1 MNSRLVYDIRQALY
15 SAVPGG
21 TINSTC
27 SCPGTDVPGYFH
39 SPLRHP
45 SEGSAHRGPRPT
57 TPAHEARAGDP
68 GSPPQRTKRA
78 PGTPAPRPSAR
89 KRAPGTPASGLCPI
103 VPFTLCR
110 TLRGSPSYC
119 SPTPTSRSG
128 LGSVAPSALCAMP
141 IWALSCIWGTESVVL
156 GRSLP
161 TGLTIILFSCPDLTF
176 GVSLRSGRVKTLPY
190 RRVAPSSTPAHEA
203 RAGDPGYGAL
213 PNRSLHLV
221 SHPTGLA
228 IILFTY
234 PDLTVGARLC
244 RAFGALC
251 DADMGTVVYLGN
263 GKRCARSIAPYG
275 AHHHILHLPRP

>member
-1 MNSRLVYDIRQALY
+1 MTYVRHCIQPSLPGLLTQLGHAPAL
-15 SAVPGG
+15 
-21 TINSTC
+21 TC
-27 SCPGTDVPGYFH
+27 RAIFT
-39 SPLRHP
+39 RP
-45 SEGSAHRGPRPT
+45 ST

-78 PGTPAPRPSAR
+78 QGTPVP
-89 KRAPGTPASGLCPI
+89 GLCPI

-141 IWALSCIWGTESVVL
+141 TWALSCIWGTESVVL

-203 RAGDPGYGAL
+203 RAGGPGYGAL
-213 PNRSLHLV
+213 LNRSLHLV

-228 IILFTY
+228 IFFTY

-251 DADMGTVVYLGN
+251 DADMGTVVYSTQQSAISN
-263 GKRCARSIAPYG
+263 QQKQNPRSRPDTYHGG
-275 AHHHILHLPRP
+275 AETR